1 MLQGKIKQTIEK
13 AFWDGI
19 MESVEGDQPNYD
31 WIVQL
36 MGEVRD
42 EICEMAPKSWKE
54 DIFAAIDLEI
64 LLQVA
69 TIFSSCNLDNMRD
82 WLLDASLAYA

>member
-1 MLQGKIKQTIEK
+1 MIHSLFILQGNIIKQTMEK

-19 MESVEGDQPNYD
+19 MESVEQDQPNYD
-31 WIVQL
+31 QIIQL

-54 DIFAAIDLEI
+54 DIVAAIDLEI
-64 LLQVA
+64 LSQVV
-69 TIFSSCNLDNMRD
+69 T
-82 WLLDASLAYA
+82 